1 MVRKQSQ
8 GPATDAQGKD
18 QIGDVLRATFGA
30 PEIGESDDELTRLL
44 LHLSHE
50 PKAKAP
56 KPAAKPDPKVV
67 QRRNWLRRK
76 RPS

>member
-1 MVRKQSQ
+1 MDRKRSQ
-8 GPATDAQGKD
+8 GPATDAQGKG

-30 PEIGESDDELTRLL
+30 PDIGESDDEMTRLL

-50 PKAKAP
+50 PIAPAPKKAAKAVSE
-56 KPAAKPDPKVV
+56 PAK
-67 QRRNWLRRK
+67 RRGWLRRK